1 MAFSFREIFKNHKN
15 DLSDNYNGL
24 SFIRPVKDN
33 VEADRVKQISE
44 SDKFSPFELVEVKE
58 EQNFASTAE
67 DQLENLNFSNVSDMA
82 LEIDNEEHFA
92 ESAFLLDEDEDEGSI
107 AKFSQRR
114 GLSRDKLK
122 VRPLED
128 LAPLSKRTESLKDVK
143 SFLKLVANLNEV
155 KESFLLFPNGEFQV
169 SPSFYNGENYFS
181 DLAVNQIK
189 DLVSLMDVR
198 GDPLSRIDCLKHSLS
213 FIHLPIGI
221 LVLLTDSEKSCSDME
236 NKVMILLKKMG

>member
-24 SFIRPVKDN
+24 SFIRPVEDN
-33 VEADRVKQISE
+33 VEADRVKEISE

-67 DQLENLNFSNVSDMA
+67 NQLENLNFSNVSDMA

-92 ESAFLLDEDEDEGSI
+92 ESAFLLDEDEGSI

-114 GLSRDKLK
+114 GLSRDKVK

-128 LAPLSKRTESLKDVK
+128 LAPLSKRTEALKDVK

-155 KESFLLFPNGEFQV
+155 KESLFLFPNGESQV
-169 SPSFYNGENYFS
+169 SPSFYNSDNYFS

-198 GDPLSRIDCLKHSLS
+198 GDPLSKIDCLKHSLS

-221 LVLLTDSEKSCSDME
+221 LVLLTDLEENYRDME
-236 NKVMILLKKMG
+236 NKVMIILQKLG

>member
-24 SFIRPVKDN
+24 SFIRPVEDN
-33 VEADRVKQISE
+33 VEADRVKEISE

-92 ESAFLLDEDEDEGSI
+92 ESAFLLDEDEGSI

-155 KESFLLFPNGEFQV
+155 KESLLLFPNGESQV

-189 DLVSLMDVR
+189 DLVSLMDAR
-198 GDPLSRIDCLKHSLS
+198 GDPLSRINCLKHSLS

-221 LVLLTDSEKSCSDME
+221 LVLLTDLEENYRDME
-236 NKVMILLKKMG
+236 NKVMIILQKLG

>member
-1 MAFSFREIFKNHKN
+1 MAFSFREIFKDHKN
-15 DLSDNYNGL
+15 DLSDNYSGL
-24 SFIRPVKDN
+24 SFIRPVEDN
-33 VEADRVKQISE
+33 VGADRVQEISE

-67 DQLENLNFSNVSDMA
+67 DQFENLNFSNVSDMA
-82 LEIDNEEHFA
+82 LEIDDEEYFA
-92 ESAFLLDEDEDEGSI
+92 ESAFLLDEDEGSI

-114 GLSRDKLK
+114 GLSGDKVK
-122 VRPLED
+122 VKPLED
-128 LAPLSKRTESLKDVK
+128 LAPLSNRTESLKDVK
-143 SFLKLVANLNEV
+143 TFLKLVANINEV
-155 KESFLLFPNGEFQV
+155 KESLLLFPNGESQGL
-169 SPSFYNGENYFS
+169 PSFYNDENYFS

-189 DLVSLMDVR
+189 DLVSLMDAR

-213 FIHLPIGI
+213 FIHLSIGI

>member
-24 SFIRPVKDN
+24 SFIRPVEDN
-33 VEADRVKQISE
+33 VEADRVKEISE

-92 ESAFLLDEDEDEGSI
+92 ESAFLLDEDEGSI

-114 GLSRDKLK
+114 GLSRDEVK

-155 KESFLLFPNGEFQV
+155 KESLFLFPNGESQV

-189 DLVSLMDVR
+189 DLVSLMDAR
-198 GDPLSRIDCLKHSLS
+198 GDPLSRINCLKHSLS

-221 LVLLTDSEKSCSDME
+221 LVLLTDLEENYRDME
-236 NKVMILLKKMG
+236 NKVMIILQKLG

>member
-24 SFIRPVKDN
+24 SFIQPVEDN
-33 VEADRVKQISE
+33 VEADRVKEISE

-58 EQNFASTAE
+58 EQNFASRAE

-92 ESAFLLDEDEDEGSI
+92 ESAFLLDEDEGSI

-155 KESFLLFPNGEFQV
+155 KESLLLFPNGESQV

-189 DLVSLMDVR
+189 DLVSLMDAR

-221 LVLLTDSEKSCSDME
+221 LVLLTDLEENYRDME
-236 NKVMILLKKMG
+236 NKVMIILQKLG

>member
-1 MAFSFREIFKNHKN
+1 M
-15 DLSDNYNGL
+15 
-24 SFIRPVKDN
+24 
-33 VEADRVKQISE
+33 
-44 SDKFSPFELVEVKE
+44 
-58 EQNFASTAE
+58 
-67 DQLENLNFSNVSDMA
+67 
-82 LEIDNEEHFA
+82 
-92 ESAFLLDEDEDEGSI
+92 
-107 AKFSQRR
+107 
-114 GLSRDKLK
+114 
-122 VRPLED
+122 RPLED

-155 KESFLLFPNGEFQV
+155 KESLLLFPNGESQV

-221 LVLLTDSEKSCSDME
+221 LVLLTDLEENYRDME
-236 NKVMILLKKMG
+236 NKVMIILQKLG